1 MLTSDSKL
9 TDEGKL
15 ELAGEGALATTSTV
29 LELELAEATRSW
41 QRWQQK
47 KNACH
52 RRRRGRGEQRGRR
65 KSAGDECLYLS

>member
-1 MLTSDSKL
+1 MLTSDGKL

-41 QRWQQK
+41 QR
-47 KNACH
+47 
-52 RRRRGRGEQRGRR
+52 
-65 KSAGDECLYLS
+65 